1 MRKGR
6 GKKKGRGKEMGGRG
20 VIKKEKVGRRW
31 GGRNF

>member
-20 VIKKEKVGRRW
+20 VIKKEVGRRW